1 VHSRASQPRL
11 DLARGFANVPRSAK
25 AAWACICRTFRSIV
39 SWLRSGYPDEAP
51 TTGYSPLLALNG
63 PMTLS
68 AKQTQ
73 HVVDELAGTVNDIID
88 VGVAITKITGLL
100 PTPSQI
106 RAIAQALE
114 PN

>member
-1 VHSRASQPRL
+1 
-11 DLARGFANVPRSAK
+11 
-25 AAWACICRTFRSIV
+25 
-39 SWLRSGYPDEAP
+39 
-51 TTGYSPLLALNG
+51 
-63 PMTLS
+63 MTLS

-106 RAIAQALE
+106 HAIAQALE